1 LPGSASGNDKPSGKK
16 TAEAIQQEVAAE
28 IARLLE
34 LAFADRHRQG
44 VDLEAMEMA
53 IRAAMHQAGASVLEK
68 LLNAPISPE
77 SEVDCRCGQ
86 KARLHQMRPKQ
97 ILTAL
102 GRIRI
107 ERAYYVCSHC
117 QHGQSPLDRQLDVE
131 GTEYSPAVRRM
142 MSIVGSEA
150 PFDQGRQ
157 QLADLAGLEV
167 TAKAVERQAEIIGQD
182 IANRD
187 RIRIESAV
195 QLELPQVRI
204 DEIAVMYVEMDGTG
218 IPVVK
223 AETEGRQG
231 KIDGQPAH
239 PREVKLGC
247 IFTQTGID
255 DQGRPVRDEDSTS
268 YTGAIETA
276 EQFGRRIYREAL
288 DRGWDRAK
296 MKVVLGDGAPW
307 IWNIADEQ
315 FPDAIQILD
324 LYHARQHLWE
334 LAAKLYPA
342 NEKQRKAWASRL
354 EKKLDQGKVETVV
367 KTMRSVATSSETL
380 AELIKN
386 EAVFFERNAE
396 RMHYARFRSQNLF
409 VGSGVVEAGC
419 KTVIG
424 RRLKMSGMFW
434 TVRGANSIIALRC
447 NRFSGKFADYWE
459 SRAA

>member
-1 LPGSASGNDKPSGKK
+1 M
-16 TAEAIQQEVAAE
+16 
-28 IARLLE
+28 
-34 LAFADRHRQG
+34 AFANRHKQG

-53 IRAAMHQAGASVLEK
+53 IRSTMHRAGASVIEK
-68 LLNAPISPE
+68 LLNAHALHE
-77 SEVDCRCGQ
+77 REVDCKCGQ
-86 KARLHQMRPKQ
+86 QARLHQIRPKQ

-102 GRIRI
+102 GRIQI

-117 QHGQSPLDRQLDVE
+117 HQGQSPLDRQLDVE

-142 MSIVGSEA
+142 MAIVGSEGS
-150 PFDQGRQ
+150 FDQGRR
-157 QLADLAGLEV
+157 QLAELADLEV

-182 IANRD
+182 IANREQAHV
-187 RIRIESAV
+187 ESAV
-195 QLELPQVRI
+195 QLELPAVRTS
-204 DEIAVMYVEMDGTG
+204 EISVMYVEMDGTG

-231 KIDGQPAH
+231 KTDGQPAH
-239 PREVKLGC
+239 TREVKLGC
-247 IFTQTGID
+247 VFSQTEID
-255 DQGRPVRDEDSTS
+255 DQGRPVRDDDSTT

-276 EQFGRRIYREAL
+276 EQFGRRIYREAW
-288 DRGWDRAK
+288 DRGWDSAK
-296 MKVVLGDGAPW
+296 TKVVLGDGAPW
-307 IWNIADEQ
+307 IWNIADEH
-315 FPDAIQILD
+315 FPGAIQIVD

-342 NEKQRKAWASRL
+342 DERQRKAWASRL
-354 EKKLDQGKVETVV
+354 EKKLDAGQVETVV
-367 KTMRSVATSSETL
+367 KSMRSVVATSTAL
-380 AELIKN
+380 AGLIEN
-386 EAVFFERNAE
+386 EALFFERNAE
-396 RMHYARFRSQNLF
+396 RMRYARFRAQKLF

-447 NRFSGKFADYWE
+447 NRISGKFTDYWE